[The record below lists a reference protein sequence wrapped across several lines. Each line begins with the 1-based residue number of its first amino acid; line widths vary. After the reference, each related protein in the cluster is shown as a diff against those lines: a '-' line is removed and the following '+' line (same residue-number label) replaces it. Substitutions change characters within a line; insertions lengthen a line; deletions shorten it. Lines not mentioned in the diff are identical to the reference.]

1 MSDGERGAG
10 SGERNDVRTTRSPLP
25 AHRSPRAELTPTRA
39 TVLVVLAACCFGS
52 VTIFTVI
59 ATRAGA
65 SLASVLVWR
74 YLIGAALLVLAAG
87 GIRRT
92 IVPSDRA
99 LRLLLIAGGGQA
111 FVAAT
116 SLYALRYLTAGTLA
130 FLFYTYPA
138 WIALL
143 SAARGW
149 EPIDA
154 RKLVALGLS
163 LAGIGV
169 MVGSPTSAS
178 LHPVGLLLALGSAL
192 AYAAY
197 VPMLGRMR
205 AGLDPAAASAWLTLG
220 ATLWFL
226 VASVGGSALL
236 AVLDLPPDPWL
247 ALTARLTT
255 PAWLAILGLALFST
269 MVAFIVFLRGLAVL
283 GPVRTSIVS
292 TVEPFYTSLAGALL
306 LSQPIT
312 ATTLAGGTLIA
323 IAVVVLSRRPRPD

>member
-1 MSDGERGAG
+1 VNGEPGAV
-10 SGERNDVRTTRSPLP
+10 SRARSPLTD
-25 AHRSPRAELTPTRA
+25 HRSPGAEPSSA
-39 TVLVVLAACCFGS
+39 TATLYILLAACAFGS

-65 SLASVLVWR
+65 SLLSVLVWR
-74 YLIGAALLVLAAG
+74 YLLGGALLVLAAG
-87 GIRRT
+87 GLRRVM
-92 IVPSDRA
+92 VPRRKM
-99 LRLLLIAGGGQA
+99 LQLLIVAGGGQA

-149 EPIDA
+149 EKIDG

-163 LAGIGV
+163 LAGIFV

-178 LHPVGLLLALGSAL
+178 LHPVGLALALGSAL

-205 AGLDPAAASAWLTLG
+205 AGLDPAAASAWLTIG
-220 ATLWFL
+220 ATIWFL
-226 VASVGGSALL
+226 VAAAAGSAT
-236 AVLDLPPDPWL
+236 LDALGLPPDPWL
-247 ALTARLTT
+247 AVSARLTT
-255 PAWLAILGLALFST
+255 TAWLAILGLALFST
-269 MVAFIVFLRGLAVL
+269 MIAFIVFLRGLAVL

-306 LSQPIT
+306 LAQPIT
-312 ATTLAGGTLIA
+312 GTTLAGGTLIA
-323 IAVVVLSRRPRPD
+323 IAVVVLSRRG

>member
-1 MSDGERGAG
+1 MPDETFRG
-10 SGERNDVRTTRSPLP
+10 RSPGTPHPVPGTRDTEPSP
-25 AHRSPRAELTPTRA
+25 ARA
-39 TVLVVLAACCFGS
+39 TLLVLLAACAFGS

-74 YLIGAALLVLAAG
+74 YLLGAALLVLAAG
-87 GIRRT
+87 GIRRA

-116 SLYALRYLTAGTLA
+116 SLYALRYLTAGTLS

-138 WIALL
+138 WVAVLA
-143 SAARGW
+143 AARGW
-149 EPIDA
+149 EKVDA
-154 RKLVALGLS
+154 RKLIALALS
-163 LAGIGV
+163 LAGIAV

-178 LHPVGLLLALGSAL
+178 LHPVGLLLALGSAV

-205 AGLDPAAASAWLTLG
+205 EGLDPAAASAWVTLG
-220 ATLWFL
+220 ATIWFL
-226 VASVGGSALL
+226 VTAVGGSALL
-236 AVLDLPPDPWL
+236 AAFELPPDPWL
-247 ALTARLTT
+247 TVSAAMSTR
-255 PAWLAILGLALFST
+255 AWLAVLGLAVFST
-269 MVAFIVFLRGLAVL
+269 MFAFIAFLRGLAVL
-283 GPVRTSIVS
+283 GPVRTAIVS

-306 LSQPIT
+306 LGQSIT
-312 ATTLAGGTLIA
+312 PTTIAGGSLIA
-323 IAVVVLSRRPRPD
+323 IAVVVLSRRS

>member
-1 MSDGERGAG
+1 MKSQG
-10 SGERNDVRTTRSPLP
+10 
-25 AHRSPRAELTPTRA
+25 PTVEESSARA
-39 TVLVVLAACCFGS
+39 TLLVILAACCFGS

-74 YLIGAALLVLAAG
+74 YFLGAALLVLAAG
-87 GIRRT
+87 GIRRAV
-92 IVPSDRA
+92 VPSDRA

-143 SAARGW
+143 AAVRGW
-149 EPIDA
+149 ERIDA
-154 RKLVALGLS
+154 RKLAALGLS

-178 LHPVGLLLALGSAL
+178 LHPVGLLLALGSAM

-197 VPMLGRMR
+197 VPMLGRMQR
-205 AGLDPAAASAWLTLG
+205 GLDPAAASAWVTLG
-220 ATLWFL
+220 ATVWFL
-226 VASVGGSALL
+226 VTSVAGSALL
-236 AVLDLPPDPWL
+236 ASLELPPDPWL
-247 ALTARLTT
+247 AVGVRMTT
-255 PAWLAILGLALFST
+255 TAWLAILGLAVLST
-269 MVAFIVFLRGLAVL
+269 MVAFIAFLRGLAVL
-283 GPVRTSIVS
+283 GPVRTAIVS

-306 LSQPIT
+306 LAQPLT
-312 ATTLAGGTLIA
+312 VTTIAGGTLIA
-323 IAVVVLSRRPRPD
+323 IAVVVLSRR